1 MSCAAEF
8 TTCPVSLFNLFKSYS
23 TKEDKPAV
31 IEDEPLTNEEDQYSE
46 EDSLHDPTVT
56 KMSLQ
61 DEAHYHPTS
70 QHFEID
76 NTIDTA
82 KQ

>member
-8 TTCPVSLFNLFKSYS
+8 PTCPVSVFNLFKSYS
-23 TKEDKPAV
+23 TKEDKPV
-31 IEDEPLTNEEDQYSE
+31 IIEDEPLTNEEDPYNE
-46 EDSLHDPTVT
+46 EDSLHDETVT

-61 DEAHYHPTS
+61 NEAHYHPIS
-70 QHFEID
+70 QPFEID